1 MSFYNVIV
9 QSFKIRKNV
18 ASKAKNKIFLEK
30 KTLLNKKYLE
40 ISIALN
46 TKYLSCL
53 LTYVISEKL
62 SCGKQELYASFI
74 IGHICR

>member
-9 QSFKIRKNV
+9 QNFKIRKNV

-30 KTLLNKKYLE
+30 KNSNKKHLE
-40 ISIALN
+40 ISIVLN

>member
-18 ASKAKNKIFLEK
+18 ASIAKNKIFLEK
-30 KTLLNKKYLE
+30 KNSNKKHLE
-40 ISIALN
+40 ISIVLN

>member
-1 MSFYNVIV
+1 MFLQKLKTKY
-9 QSFKIRKNV
+9 FWRK
-18 ASKAKNKIFLEK
+18 KNS
-30 KTLLNKKYLE
+30 NKKHLE
-40 ISIALN
+40 ISIVLN

>member
-9 QSFKIRKNV
+9 QSFKIRKNI

-30 KTLLNKKYLE
+30 KNSNKKHLE
-40 ISIALN
+40 ISIVLN

>member
-9 QSFKIRKNV
+9 QNFKIRKNV

-30 KTLLNKKYLE
+30 KNSNKKHLE
-40 ISIALN
+40 ISIVLD

>member
-1 MSFYNVIV
+1 MSFYDVIV
-9 QSFKIRKNV
+9 QSYKIRNNV

-30 KTLLNKKYLE
+30 KNSNKKHLE
-40 ISIALN
+40 ISIVLN

>member
-9 QSFKIRKNV
+9 QSYKIRKNV

-30 KTLLNKKYLE
+30 KNSNKKHLE
-40 ISIALN
+40 ISIVLN

>member
-30 KTLLNKKYLE
+30 KNSNKKHLE
-40 ISIALN
+40 ISIVLN

-62 SCGKQELYASFI
+62 SCWKTRTLCI
-74 IGHICR
+74 IYYRTYL

>member
-9 QSFKIRKNV
+9 QNFKILKNV

-30 KTLLNKKYLE
+30 KNSNKKHLE
-40 ISIALN
+40 ISIVLN

>member
-9 QSFKIRKNV
+9 QNFKIRKNV

-30 KTLLNKKYLE
+30 KNSNKKHLD
-40 ISIALN
+40 ISIVLD